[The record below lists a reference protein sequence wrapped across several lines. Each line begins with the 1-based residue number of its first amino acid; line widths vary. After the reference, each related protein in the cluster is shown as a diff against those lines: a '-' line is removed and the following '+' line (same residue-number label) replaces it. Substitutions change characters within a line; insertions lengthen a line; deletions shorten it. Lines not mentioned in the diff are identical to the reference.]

1 MHLINRPFV
10 VSWLPHVLYI
20 KYMKQI
26 FKTRNTVWKGTC
38 CVCLSVHWLFHSM
51 IFSSSVHLLVNFNF
65 CISDD
70 DFFLFFSFYLFFI
83 NLHANHSFSYLFAS
97 FSFPLIPST
106 PFPIYTLLSLQRER
120 KASFGLAQS
129 MAHKVEVELSLP
141 QRLSE
146 VIQHGKQVSK
156 RQLSTRDRSWSQC

>member
-1 MHLINRPFV
+1 MHLINRPFI

-20 KYMKQI
+20 KYMKHI
-26 FKTRNTVWKGTC
+26 FKTRNTMWKGT
-38 CVCLSVHWLFHSM
+38 CVCLSVYRLFHSM
-51 IFSSSVHLLVNFNF
+51 IFSSSVHFLVNFNF

-70 DFFLFFSFYLFFI
+70 DFFCFFHFTYFSLFCMPI
-83 NLHANHSFSYLFAS
+83 SFSYLFSS
-97 FSFPLIPST
+97 FSFPLIPPT
-106 PFPIYTLLSLQRER
+106 PFPIYTLLLSLQRER

-129 MAHKVEVELSLP
+129 MAHKVEVGLSLP